1 MMSKKD
7 NGAKGPG
14 DASKKW
20 SFLERSK
27 RVLDEEKSLSNSV
40 EKETAKDKKEPISN
54 SDNTVEAE
62 PNIDELFR
70 HK

>member
-1 MMSKKD
+1 MLIDHDLMFIIYSQGANMMSKKD

-27 RVLDEEKSLSNSV
+27 RVLDEEK
-40 EKETAKDKKEPISN
+40 A
-54 SDNTVEAE
+54 
-62 PNIDELFR
+62 
-70 HK
+70 